1 MTKTV
6 IWGTIVLAV
15 TITAGI
21 FAFIPIQE
29 ASSAAGGNPSQLV
42 RDNIV
47 VTGLTTS
54 LTTAGG
60 PTVGAIVL
68 IDNFG
73 IGGTSDVEVTWT
85 KGFPSDTDCALV
97 HVGGTQTAASPGM
110 TAGFPILGNDGA
122 LSGAP
127 GVTSVAHTDVTGTD
141 AILLVDTTDDGSGCS
156 LGSDFISISTVA
168 SSP

>member
-47 VTGLTTS
+47 VTGLSTPASTG
-54 LTTAGG
+54 A
-60 PTVGAIVL
+60 PIVGAIVL
-68 IDNFG
+68 LDNAG

-85 KGFPSDTDCALV
+85 KPFTDGLDCRLIT
-97 HVGGTQTAASPGM
+97 VGGTPSATPGQ
-110 TAGFPILGNDGA
+110 AFGAFDILGDDTAFSTGA
-122 LSGAP
+122 
-127 GVTSVAHTDVTGTD
+127 GVTSVAHNDVIGTQ
-141 AILLVDTTDDGSGCS
+141 AILLVDFSVDVSDGCS
-156 LGSDFISISTVA
+156 LGTDYVSITTVA
-168 SSP
+168 SNP